1 VVADRATLLA
11 GAADVIRSKGPDVT
25 MDDIAAGASVT
36 KPILYRTVGDKAA
49 LVSALA
55 EFVIDD
61 LNRAVNHASRAA
73 PDPRSAF
80 EAAISAYLHAV
91 DADRNLYLFVNAAAP
106 GSEEFRRLVDRSSAA
121 MISGFSSARV
131 RAGLD
136 PEVAPA
142 WSWTIVGALQI
153 VATMWLRD
161 DGRDLDTLARD
172 VSELL
177 WSGLAPTLDRPGPA

>member
-1 VVADRATLLA
+1 
-11 GAADVIRSKGPDVT
+11 

-36 KPILYRTVGDKAA
+36 KPILYRTIGDKAA
-49 LVSALA
+49 LVTALA
-55 EFVIDD
+55 EWIIDD
-61 LNRAVNHASRAA
+61 LNRAVNAASRAA
-73 PDPRSAF
+73 PDPRAAF
-80 EAAISAYLHAV
+80 GASIRAYLHGV

-106 GSEEFRRLVDRSSAA
+106 GSDEFRRLVDRSSAA
-121 MISGFSSARV
+121 MISGFSSARA

-142 WSWTIVGALQI
+142 WAWSIVGTLQI

-161 DGRDLDTLARD
+161 DGRDLDTLARE

-177 WSGLAPTLDRPGPA
+177 WSGLAPTLDPPPSARDRTPGA